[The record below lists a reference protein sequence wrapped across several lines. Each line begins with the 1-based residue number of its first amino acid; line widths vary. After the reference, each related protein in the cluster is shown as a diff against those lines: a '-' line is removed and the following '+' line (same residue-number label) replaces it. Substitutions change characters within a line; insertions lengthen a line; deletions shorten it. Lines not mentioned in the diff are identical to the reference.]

1 MSGMPHPSGMPLKR
15 NKDVVRETTY
25 KVVAPKGS
33 TTSPGAP
40 GNQHHDERYVRH
52 APRRTAAPKGQE
64 HARQHHEREGTT
76 NERSSPTGHQA
87 DLNETWMS
95 RDAFIRQADDEAPR
109 PYMRFVN
116 PYGTIY
122 LHPRTEDFP
131 TLWAQY
137 LNMTMERRDAAYGHP
152 TRALPHE
159 AQPDVPDQ
167 HQHELP
173 VQQDGMDQRA
183 AARDTDATIL
193 YEPTQAPAGEG
204 LRTPSSKDEQAPTHG
219 ATPLKNLT
227 PIQVSESQCMA
238 QRVPIPSTPASNPHE
253 GAKNDEVVATT
264 VNRDE
269 ARRCQRATQLHGSAS
284 PPPEQR
290 DENSPPEVQDQHET
304 PLTGQTPPAQ
314 HTRDKKT
321 EGARG

>member
-1 MSGMPHPSGMPLKR
+1 MWGSHTQHQQLPLRTSGMPHPSGMPLKR

-116 PYGTIY
+116 SYGT
-122 LHPRTEDFP
+122 LLAPQNGRLPHSVGAVPEHDDG
-131 TLWAQY
+131 A
-137 LNMTMERRDAAYGHP
+137 ERRCV
-152 TRALPHE
+152 R
-159 AQPDVPDQ
+159 
-167 HQHELP
+167 
-173 VQQDGMDQRA
+173 
-183 AARDTDATIL
+183 
-193 YEPTQAPAGEG
+193 
-204 LRTPSSKDEQAPTHG
+204 PS
-219 ATPLKNLT
+219 
-227 PIQVSESQCMA
+227 
-238 QRVPIPSTPASNPHE
+238 
-253 GAKNDEVVATT
+253 
-264 VNRDE
+264 NR
-269 ARRCQRATQLHGSAS
+269 QG
-284 PPPEQR
+284 PPP
-290 DENSPPEVQDQHET
+290 
-304 PLTGQTPPAQ
+304 
-314 HTRDKKT
+314 
-321 EGARG
+321 